1 MSTSSYRLLVG
12 ALAALCLNARATAEA
27 SPVSNTVSPR
37 QLAAAL
43 PDATPA
49 APVILTPTLGL
60 ILNTALPF
68 YSGTAEA
75 GAKVTLSLDGKIAA
89 TVTADVNGR
98 WSYTP
103 GLLELLSN
111 GVHTLVAVS
120 TNVAGQ
126 TGPAASV
133 QFSILALG
141 PETVILSG
149 PALSTAQQQARF
161 TFASS
166 ALLVSYQCALDSDTF
181 VACDNPRDYTNL
193 AEGAHRFQV
202 RSKDLLGLL
211 TDTTPAT
218 YSWTVDLTPPKTTF
232 TSTPPAY
239 SNAPISALAFK
250 SSETPSTFTC
260 SLDSGPVLPCASP
273 YLTLLLADGPHTL
286 AVRARDAAGNQE
298 TEPTTFSWTV
308 DTVAPAIPR
317 VTSLTPGATV
327 AVSPAEVSGRGEP
340 GSVVQLMVDGVT
352 VGTAEVDVAGQWT
365 VALPGTLVDGVH
377 LLTASAK
384 DAAGNVSLPVTVSF
398 TLDSTG
404 ADTRIVS
411 GPPLFSASTSATFGF
426 TSENAGAT
434 FRCNL
439 DSLLPTSCANP
450 ALYQDLRDGVHVFSV
465 FAVAPNGLPDL
476 TPAVHTWTVDT
487 VAPVVSL
494 VTSPPEV
501 LAGTV
506 ASFGFDSNEALATFQ
521 CSVDGFEFQD
531 CLANITLENL
541 LPGTHTIQVRAVDAA
556 GNIGVAVS
564 YTWEMTQAGGGT
576 GGGTGTDGGTG
587 TGGNTDGGT
596 GTDAG
601 TGTGTDGGTG
611 TGTGTDAGTG
621 TGGTTDPGPGTGG
634 NTGNGSDA
642 GTGTG
647 GTTDPGT
654 GGGQTPDDS
663 GVIGGTPDDELLG
676 GGLGCGA
683 TSPAPAMWAGALLA
697 GLMARARRR
706 KS

>member
-1 MSTSSYRLLVG
+1 MTTSSHRLLVG

-27 SPVSNTVSPR
+27 SPLSTAVSPR
-37 QLAAAL
+37 QWAAAL
-43 PDATPA
+43 PDAPL

-60 ILNTALPF
+60 VLSTALPF
-68 YSGTAEA
+68 YSGTAEV
-75 GAKVTLSLDGKIAA
+75 GAKVTLSVDGKVTA
-89 TVTADVNGR
+89 TVTADANGR

-103 GLLELLSN
+103 SLLELLSN

-133 QFSILALG
+133 QFSVLALG

-149 PALSTAQQQARF
+149 PAPSTAQQQARF
-161 TFASS
+161 VFASS
-166 ALLVSYQCALDSDTF
+166 ALLVSYQCALDSDVF
-181 VACDNPRDYTNL
+181 VACDTPRDFTGL
-193 AEGAHRFQV
+193 AEGPHQFQV

-232 TSTPPAY
+232 TSTPSAF
-239 SNAPISALAFK
+239 SNAVVAAFAFE
-250 SSETPSTFTC
+250 SSETPFTFTC

-273 YLTLLLADGPHTL
+273 YLTVALGDGPHTL

-298 TEPTTFSWTV
+298 TEATTFTWTV
-308 DTVAPAIPR
+308 DTVAPATPV

-327 AVSPAEVSGRGEP
+327 AVTPSEVSGRGEP
-340 GSVVQLMVDGVT
+340 GSVVHLTVDAVT
-352 VGTAEVDVAGQWT
+352 VGTAEVDVSGQWT

-377 LLTASAK
+377 LLTASAT
-384 DAAGNVSLPVTVSF
+384 DDAGNASLPVTVSF

-411 GPPLFSASTSATFGF
+411 GPPLFSASSSATFGF

-434 FRCNL
+434 FRCQM
-439 DSLLPTSCANP
+439 DSLLSSACTSP
-450 ALYQDLRDGVHVFSV
+450 SVYQGLEDGVHVFSV
-465 FAVAPNGLPDL
+465 QAIAPNGLPDL

-487 VAPVVSL
+487 VAPVVTL
-494 VTSPPEV
+494 VTSPPPV

-506 ASFGFDSNEALATFQ
+506 ASFGFAASEALATFQ
-521 CSVDGFEFQD
+521 CSVDGVEFQA
-531 CLANITLENL
+531 CLANVTLEDL
-541 LPGTHTIQVRAVDAA
+541 LPGTHTLQVRAVDAA

-564 YTWEMTQAGGGT
+564 YTWEMTPADGGT

-587 TGGNTDGGT
+587 TGTDGGIT
-596 GTDAG
+596 DAGTDAG
-601 TGTGTDGGTG
+601 TGGT
-611 TGTGTDAGTG
+611 TDP
-621 TGGTTDPGPGTGG
+621 GTTDPGPGTG
-634 NTGNGSDA
+634 N
-642 GTGTG
+642 
-647 GTTDPGT
+647 
-654 GGGQTPDDS
+654 GQTPDDS
-663 GVIGGTPDDELLG
+663 GVLGGTPDDELLG